1 MPADSTFSDG
11 RIAGL
16 AGDSG
21 HHRVRLEAP
30 VPLCTPAVVSLTVVV
45 LQALQSAV
53 AAVRRNPVLFVA
65 AAAFSLLQLP
75 GLLAQFAAPL
85 VGGLLSL
92 GFSAVSLFVMPFLF
106 GGLIG
111 MANEALGGRTSFETF
126 VSEAKTHYVSILV
139 VYLALF
145 GINLVMGIA
154 LFFGLL
160 LAGVALYPG
169 GGESVLLAAI
179 VAFVGLVALAG
190 YLLVIFT
197 IQFFGHAIVVDDL
210 DAVASIKRSAWCVR
224 HNLLAVLGY
233 TLLTAV
239 GGAVFGLV
247 GGLFSL
253 LTSPT
258 SPGADIP
265 PSAPA
270 ASHLP
275 VAVPSVGIAGTVGLL
290 VVLLVATA
298 LFGGFFA
305 AFSTAFY
312 RAVRPASA

>member
-1 MPADSTFSDG
+1 
-11 RIAGL
+11 
-16 AGDSG
+16 
-21 HHRVRLEAP
+21 
-30 VPLCTPAVVSLTVVV
+30 VVV
-45 LQALQSAV
+45 LQALHSAA
-53 AAVRRNPVLFVA
+53 AAVKRNPILFVVA
-65 AAAFSLLQLP
+65 AAASLLQLP
-75 GLLAQFAAPL
+75 GVLAQFAAPL
-85 VGGLLSL
+85 VGGVISL

-111 MANEALGGRTSFETF
+111 MANEALDGRTSFGTL
-126 VSEAKTHYVSILV
+126 VSEGNAHYLSILV
-139 VYLALF
+139 VYFSLFAVNFVLGFVLVFGAIIGGVVVYTGGQSTAL
-145 GINLVMGIA
+145 LVAVGAIA
-154 LFFGLL
+154 LLGLL
-160 LAGVALYPG
+160 
-169 GGESVLLAAI
+169 
-179 VAFVGLVALAG
+179 G
-190 YLLVIFT
+190 YLVVAVT

-253 LTSPT
+253 LTSPA
-258 SPGADIP
+258 SPGAAVP
-265 PSAPA
+265 TSTPA

-275 VAVPSVGIAGTVGLL
+275 VAVPSVGIAGTVGLV
-290 VVLLVATA
+290 VVLVVATA

-312 RAVRPASA
+312 RAIRPGAA